1 MNPSTAAPVQLQ
13 IDGRVARLTL
23 DRPPLHI
30 LDFPMMKALAAAVA
44 AVGRESGIAALILT
58 ASGDKAL
65 SAGVDIKVH
74 TPEEAPAM
82 LARFHEIV
90 HAIGNLP
97 CATIAGVRGVA
108 LGGGFELALACD
120 MIVAEEGSS
129 FGLPEIWLGCLPP
142 VAAAMLP
149 HLLTPQKAYELVLTG
164 EPITAAEAKALGIV
178 NILTP
183 RGTLDAALAS
193 YVSLFAEKSVAALRL
208 AKRALRMGEEMRT
221 GEALAKIERLYVDEL
236 MRTEDAQEGIRAYL
250 EKREPKWK
258 DR

>member
-1 MNPSTAAPVQLQ
+1 MNATASTPARLT
-13 IDGRVARLTL
+13 IEGRLARLTL

-30 LDFPMMKALAAAVA
+30 LDFAMMEAIAAAVA
-44 AVGRESGIAALILT
+44 KVAKEPGVAVLVITST
-58 ASGDKAL
+58 GDKAL
-65 SAGVDIKVH
+65 SAGVDIKIH
-74 TPEEAPAM
+74 TPEQAPAM
-82 LARFHEIV
+82 LDRFHEIV
-90 HAIGNLP
+90 RAVGSLP
-97 CATIAGVRGVA
+97 CTTVAGVRGVA

-142 VAAAMLP
+142 AAAAMLP
-149 HLLTPQKAYELVLTG
+149 RLVTPQKAYELVLTG

-183 RGTLDAALAS
+183 RGTLDAAVAS
-193 YVSLFAEKSVAALRL
+193 YVSLFTEKSVAALRL

-221 GEALAKIERLYVDEL
+221 GEAMTQIERLYVDEL
-236 MRTEDAQEGIRAYL
+236 MKTEDAHEGIRAYL

>member
-1 MNPSTAAPVQLQ
+1 MALTTETPVHLAVE
-13 IDGRVARLTL
+13 GRLARITL

-30 LDFPMMKALAAAVA
+30 LDVPMMEALSAAVA
-44 AVGRESGIAALILT
+44 KVARESGVAVLVLSST
-58 ASGDKAL
+58 GDKAL
-65 SAGVDIKVH
+65 SAGVDIKIH
-74 TPEEAPAM
+74 TPEQAPAM
-82 LARFHEIV
+82 LDRFHAIV
-90 HAIGNLP
+90 RAIGTLP
-97 CATIAGVRGVA
+97 FVTVAGVRGVA

-149 HLLTPQKAYELVLTG
+149 HLIPAQKAYELVLTG

-178 NILTP
+178 NVLTP

-193 YVSLFAEKSVAALRL
+193 YASLFTEKSVAALRL

-221 GEALAKIERLYVDEL
+221 GEAMTSIERLYVEEL
-236 MRTEDAQEGIRAYL
+236 MKTEDAQEGIRAYL

>member
-1 MNPSTAAPVQLQ
+1 MTRTAANLVSFAV
-13 IDGRVARLTL
+13 DGRVARLTL

-30 LDFPMMKALAAAVA
+30 LDVPMMEALAAAVA
-44 AVGRESGIAALILT
+44 QAAREPGLAALVLT
-58 ASGDKAL
+58 SSGDKAL
-65 SAGVDIKVH
+65 SAGVDIKIH
-74 TPEEAPAM
+74 TPEQAPEM
-82 LARFHEIV
+82 LERFHAIIR
-90 HAIGNLP
+90 AIGNLP
-97 CATIAGVRGVA
+97 FVTVAGVRGVA

-149 HLLTPQKAYELVLTG
+149 HLITPQKAYELVLTG

-178 NILTP
+178 NVLTP
-183 RGTLDAALAS
+183 RGTLDAAVAS
-193 YVSLFAEKSVAALRL
+193 YVSLFTEKSVAALRL

-221 GEALAKIERLYVDEL
+221 GEAMTSIERLYVDEL
-236 MRTEDAQEGIRAYL
+236 MKTEDAREGIRAYL